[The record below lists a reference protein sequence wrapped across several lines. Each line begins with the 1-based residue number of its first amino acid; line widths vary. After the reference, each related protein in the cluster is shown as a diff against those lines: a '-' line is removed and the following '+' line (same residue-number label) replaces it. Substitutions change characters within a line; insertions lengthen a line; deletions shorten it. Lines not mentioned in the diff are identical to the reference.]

1 MTAARLSGRSALPA
15 APLHTHT
22 TLPTRCARDH
32 PRRTSA
38 TVVSGLESMA
48 FAANRQYVSAVAFRG
63 IYVTD
68 PVYVDVLQTNPDA
81 TVSGRGVVNSL
92 SFNGGCCSAL
102 T

>member
-1 MTAARLSGRSALPA
+1 
-15 APLHTHT
+15 
-22 TLPTRCARDH
+22 
-32 PRRTSA
+32 
-38 TVVSGLESMA
+38 MA